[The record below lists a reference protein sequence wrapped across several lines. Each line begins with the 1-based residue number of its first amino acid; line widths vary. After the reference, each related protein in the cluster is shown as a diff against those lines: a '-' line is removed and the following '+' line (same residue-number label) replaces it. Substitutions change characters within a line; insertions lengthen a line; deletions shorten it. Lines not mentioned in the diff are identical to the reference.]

1 MWDKVTQSH
10 QTLCCVFQN
19 VIIVLASF
27 CVASSGYSVV
37 ATDTNNIFKH
47 NYVILNYEAI
57 ILVLLILLPLLCF
70 HIICKT
76 GLNLLNPLLVLF
88 WAFMCIVDSHM
99 LLLCVCGMCVWCT
112 VAHQWHMLCG
122 GFVVGG
128 TAGTH

>member
-1 MWDKVTQSH
+1 MVQLLLKHLNISQRQTGIIPGPKLLMWDKVTQIH

-37 ATDTNNIFKH
+37 ATDANNIFKH

-57 ILVLLILLPLLCF
+57 ILVLLILLPLLGF

-76 GLNLLNPLLVLF
+76 GF
-88 WAFMCIVDSHM
+88 
-99 LLLCVCGMCVWCT
+99 
-112 VAHQWHMLCG
+112 
-122 GFVVGG
+122 
-128 TAGTH
+128 